1 MCRCS
6 FRPTAIQRTE
16 EADPP
21 NSFLHLEATAHIA
34 SLVFRPLTLRAFFRA
49 SNGSGRHFMFNLA
62 AVPPVGSWLVG
73 SSQGREGDRTAD
85 PALSAVHNLS
95 P

>member
-21 NSFLHLEATAHIA
+21 SGLLINEATAHIA
-34 SLVFRPLTLRAFFRA
+34 SLVFRPLTLRAFFRKK
-49 SNGSGRHFMFNLA
+49 SLA
-62 AVPPVGSWLVG
+62 AKAGF
-73 SSQGREGDRTAD
+73 TAT
-85 PALSAVHNLS
+85 
-95 P
+95 